1 MLAAVFVGIFSCIPV
16 QGFWDQTINS
26 RCIEYPIFFTSN
38 EAFTIALD
46 LVVLLMPVYFIA
58 HLQRSISQRISISST
73 FLLGLVVTLV
83 SALRLWQLVLAQRK
97 PGFDPTSQL
106 PSHAE

>member
-1 MLAAVFVGIFSCIPV
+1 MDACSGKPHHLNRSGSEARSLHKVFVGIFSCIPV

-26 RCIEYPIFFTSN
+26 RCIEYPVFFTSN

-73 FLLGLVVTLV
+73 FLLGLV
-83 SALRLWQLVLAQRK
+83 
-97 PGFDPTSQL
+97 
-106 PSHAE
+106 